1 MTRLAAC
8 VLAMLVVVAAVPAAF
23 AEPLSVAVSQDV
35 YHYGDHLT
43 ILITVEEIS
52 EQAALVYIRDS
63 AGVASSPI
71 SVPLTSL
78 TTELPSPLPFDR
90 EIYRQGEY
98 FVDVRYAGFE
108 ATTKFELVDAG
119 NIVVSNW
126 IKQVGFLWVSGDISD
141 WAYLDALGR
150 LVEQG
155 VITVSGGEGGE
166 PFLPPWMASAT
177 VWWLQGEIADE
188 SYVRMIQYL
197 VDVGVITGL
206 VP

>member
-8 VLAMLVVVAAVPAAF
+8 VLAMLVVAAVPAAF

-52 EQAALVYIRDS
+52 EQAAMVYIRDS

-119 NIVVSNW
+119 NIVVSNR
-126 IKQVGFLWVSGDISD
+126 IKQVGFLWVSGEISD
-141 WAYLDALGR
+141 WA
-150 LVEQG
+150 
-155 VITVSGGEGGE
+155 
-166 PFLPPWMASAT
+166 LP
-177 VWWLQGEIADE
+177 
-188 SYVRMIQYL
+188 
-197 VDVGVITGL
+197 
-206 VP
+206 

>member
-1 MTRLAAC
+1 MTWLAAC
-8 VLAMLVVVAAVPAAF
+8 VLAMLAMAVPAAF

-43 ILITVEEIS
+43 ILITVEELS
-52 EQAALVYIRDS
+52 EQVALVYIRDS

-71 SVPLTSL
+71 PVPLTQL
-78 TTELPSPLPFDR
+78 TTKLPSPFPFDR
-90 EIYRQGEY
+90 ETYLQGEY

-108 ATTKFELVDAG
+108 ATAKFELADAG
-119 NIVVSNW
+119 NIVVPNW
-126 IKQVGFLWVSGDISD
+126 IKQVGFLWVSGEISD

-155 VITVSGGEGGE
+155 MIAGSGSGGEE
-166 PFLPPWMASAT
+166 PFLPPWVASTT
-177 VWWLQGEIADE
+177 VWWLQGEISDG

-197 VDVGVITGL
+197 VNVGVITGL
-206 VP
+206 TQ